1 MTNLQHTGWF
11 SGRTRAIT
19 IVSLL
24 AVGAAGAVAVSAN
37 LGVSNAAPATGVG
50 NVTPADLTTPNTQV
64 IDVYLPS
71 TTTSAAA
78 STTAAGVQEFT
89 VDVAG
94 TVGVAATDTGIRL
107 DNVAPTTGWTWTL
120 NQTSSQQLTVSLTNG
135 TRNLEFVATLNP
147 DGTVGAAVNEPIVT
161 PAPAAKGGGAPTQ
174 GGENESHE
182 GGGDDD

>member
-1 MTNLQHTGWF
+1 MTNSQHTGWF
-11 SGRTRAIT
+11 SGRTRVIT

-37 LGVSNAAPATGVG
+37 LGVSDAASATGVG
-50 NVTPADLTTPNTQV
+50 NVTAADLTTPSTQV

-71 TTTSAAA
+71 TTAAA
-78 STTAAGVQEFT
+78 TTTAAGVQEFT

-94 TVGVAATDTGIRL
+94 SVAVATTDTGIRL
-107 DNVAPTTGWTWTL
+107 DGVTPTAGWTWTL
-120 NQTSSQQLTVSLTNG
+120 SQTSSQQLTVSLTNG
-135 TRNLEFVATLNP
+135 TRTLEFVATLNS

-161 PAPAAKGGGAPTQ
+161 PAPAASNTGGGST
-174 GGENESHE
+174 GGEGHE